1 MSVCRIPGESRKGRG
16 FTLVE
21 MMVVVAVLALV
32 LGALTRIMDGLR
44 DEAKAK
50 QAQRLVTTLA
60 AATELYARVQ
70 GTNPEEGADRPER
83 TYPPGSFD
91 GSPEAC
97 LAALLGVP
105 ETRER
110 LVGLGRPWNRL
121 VDDAGAWTD
130 PWGRP
135 LRYVT
140 ALHNKRAVMMNGGIP
155 FWVCAGPDGRFG
167 DADLSEQSDNI
178 SSDEPM

>member
-1 MSVCRIPGESRKGRG
+1 
-16 FTLVE
+16 
-21 MMVVVAVLALV
+21 MVVAVAVLALV
-32 LGALTRIMDGLR
+32 FGALTRIMDGLR

-50 QAQRLVTTLA
+50 QAQRLVTALA
-60 AATELYARVQ
+60 AATEHYARVR
-70 GTNPEEGADRPER
+70 GPSPGEGADRSEPM
-83 TYPPGSFD
+83 YPPGSFD

-97 LAALLGVP
+97 LAALLAVP

-110 LVGLGRPWNRL
+110 LVGLGWPWDRL
-121 VDDAGAWTD
+121 VDDPSAWTD

-140 ALHNKRAVMMNGGIP
+140 ELHNKRAVLMNGGIP

>member
-1 MSVCRIPGESRKGRG
+1 MIVA
-16 FTLVE
+16 
-21 MMVVVAVLALV
+21 VAVLALV

-44 DEAKAK
+44 DEAKVR

-60 AATELYARVQ
+60 AATELYAQVQ
-70 GTNPEEGADRPER
+70 EQGPSVEEAADHQRP

-97 LAALLGVP
+97 LAALLAVP
-105 ETRER
+105 ETRGR
-110 LVGLGRPWNRL
+110 LVGLGWPWNRL
-121 VDDAGAWTD
+121 VDDPGAWTD

-140 ALHNKRAVMMNGGIP
+140 TLHNERAVMMNGGVP

-167 DADLSEQSDNI
+167 DADLAEQADNI
-178 SSDEPM
+178 FSDEPM